1 MVRMVEMFYRNLSR
15 TAGTIIYTCTLLYT
29 CEIIYLCMRA
39 QYARNHKKPPL
50 PSPPS
55 PPHL

>member
-1 MVRMVEMFYRNLSR
+1 MVEMFYRNLSR